1 MIKWIVAFLVTAN
14 YALSAEATLLSSY
27 TWTMPDENFGGFSS
41 LEMDDQG
48 QGFISTSDH
57 GYFLSGKIKRQ
68 NGKIV
73 SVSDQKLVPINNPKG
88 ALVDKLN
95 GDAEGI
101 AIGPNGKIFVSF
113 ERNHRVWSYA
123 ETHSAAYELPKH
135 TDFKAL
141 QFNSSIE
148 ALAIDKNGWLY
159 AVPERSGKMNRPFP
173 IYRFNGTRWDKRLSI
188 PRRGTFLVTGGD
200 IGPDGKFY
208 LLERNYFLPI
218 GFASRVR
225 SFGITKPGLIDEQV
239 VLLTN
244 YGVHDNLEGISVWQ
258 DDKKH
263 IRITLIS
270 DDNFN
275 FFQQTELVEYVVN

>member
-1 MIKWIVAFLVTAN
+1 MMKWIVAFLVTAN
-14 YALSAEATLLSSY
+14 YALSAEATYLSSY
-27 TWTMPDENFGGFSS
+27 AWTLSDENFGGFSS

-48 QGFISTSDH
+48 QGFITTSDH

-88 ALVDKLN
+88 ALVDEFN

-123 ETHSAAYELPKH
+123 KTNSAAHKLPKH
-135 TDFKAL
+135 ADFETL
-141 QFNSSIE
+141 QYNSSLE
-148 ALAIDKNGWLY
+148 ALAVDKKGWLY
-159 AVPERSGKMNRPFP
+159 AVPERSGRMNRPFP
-173 IYRFNGTRWDKRLSI
+173 IYRFNGTRWDKHLSI
-188 PRRGTFLVTGGD
+188 PRRGTFLVTGAD

-208 LLERNYFLPI
+208 LLERDYFIPI
-218 GFASRVR
+218 GIATRVR
-225 SFGITKPGLIDEQV
+225 SFGITKSGLIDEQV
-239 VLLTN
+239 VLQTS
-244 YGVHDNLEGISVWQ
+244 YGAHDNLEGISVWQ
-258 DDKKH
+258 DDQKH

-270 DDNFN
+270 DDNFG
-275 FFQQTELVEYVVN
+275 FFQQTELVEYVVD

>member
-1 MIKWIVAFLVTAN
+1 MIKWIAVFLVTAN

-27 TWTMPDENFGGFSS
+27 AWTMSDENFGGFSS

-48 QGFISTSDH
+48 QGFMTTSDH
-57 GYFLSGKIKRQ
+57 GYFLSGKINRQ

-73 SVSDQKLVPINNPKG
+73 SVSDQKLAPINNPKG
-88 ALVDKLN
+88 ALVDELN

-113 ERNHRVWSYA
+113 ERNHRVWSYT
-123 ETHSAAYELPKH
+123 ETNSAAHILPKH
-135 TDFKAL
+135 ADFDTL
-141 QFNSSIE
+141 QYNSSLE
-148 ALAIDKNGWLY
+148 ALAIDNNGWLY

-188 PRRGTFLVTGGD
+188 PRRGTFLVTGAD

-208 LLERNYFLPI
+208 LLERDYFIPI
-218 GFASRVR
+218 GIATRVR
-225 SFGITKPGLIDEQV
+225 SFGITKSGLIDEQV
-239 VLLTN
+239 VLQTS
-244 YGVHDNLEGISVWQ
+244 YGAHDNLEGISVWQ
-258 DDKKH
+258 DDRKH

-270 DDNFN
+270 DDNFS
-275 FFQQTELVEYVVN
+275 FFQQTELVEYVIN

>member
-1 MIKWIVAFLVTAN
+1 MMKWIVAFLVTAN
-14 YALSAEATLLSSY
+14 YALSEEATLLSSY
-27 TWTMPDENFGGFSS
+27 AWTMSDENFGGFSS
-41 LEMDDQG
+41 LEMDDRG
-48 QGFISTSDH
+48 QGFITTSDH

-88 ALVDKLN
+88 TLVDELN

-113 ERNHRVWSYA
+113 ERNHRVWSFA
-123 ETHSAAYELPKH
+123 EINSAAYKLPKH
-135 TDFKAL
+135 ADFETL
-141 QFNSSIE
+141 QYNSSLE

-159 AVPERSGKMNRPFP
+159 AVPERSGKMNKPFP

-188 PRRGTFLVTGGD
+188 PRRGTFLVTGAD

-208 LLERNYFLPI
+208 LLERDYFIPL
-218 GFASRVR
+218 GVTTRVR
-225 SFGITKPGLIDEQV
+225 SFDITKSGLINEQV
-239 VLLTN
+239 VLQTR
-244 YGVHDNLEGISVWQ
+244 YGAHDNLEGISVWQ
-258 DDKKH
+258 DDRKR

-270 DDNFN
+270 DDNFS
-275 FFQQTELVEYVVN
+275 FFQQTELVEYVIN

>member
-27 TWTMPDENFGGFSS
+27 AWTMSDENFGGFSS

-48 QGFISTSDH
+48 QGFMTTSDH
-57 GYFLSGKIKRQ
+57 GYFWSGKINRQ

-73 SVSDQKLVPINNPKG
+73 SVSNQKLAPINNPKG
-88 ALVDKLN
+88 ALVDELN

-113 ERNHRVWSYA
+113 ERNHRVWSYT
-123 ETHSAAYELPKH
+123 ETNSAAHKLPKH
-135 TDFKAL
+135 ADFDTL
-141 QFNSSIE
+141 QYNSSLE
-148 ALAIDKNGWLY
+148 ALAIDNNGWLY

-188 PRRGTFLVTGGD
+188 PRRGTFLVTGAD
-200 IGPDGKFY
+200 IGPDGKLY
-208 LLERNYFLPI
+208 LLERDYFIPI
-218 GFASRVR
+218 GIATRVR
-225 SFGITKPGLIDEQV
+225 SFGITKSGLIDEQV

-244 YGVHDNLEGISVWQ
+244 YGAHDNLEGISVWQ
-258 DDKKH
+258 DDRKH

-270 DDNFN
+270 DDNFS
-275 FFQQTELVEYVVN
+275 FFQHTELVEYVIN